1 MLNVVEEPF
10 LEDFGLMR
18 FENVDFSR
26 QFLLALRLYALLNL
40 LGLFPICSLGLG
52 AASLALGT
60 LAPTTRSIFLLIF
73 WRLALLNCVISGLSV
88 AFPELPALGSDVGRL
103 CVTAVDT
110 VSVFSVI
117 FYILF
122 SCI

>member
-26 QFLLALRLYALLNL
+26 QFLLALRLYVLLNL

-52 AASLALGT
+52 ATSLALGT
-60 LAPTTRSIFLLIF
+60 VTPTRSAFLLIF
-73 WRLALLNCVISGLSV
+73 W
-88 AFPELPALGSDVGRL
+88 
-103 CVTAVDT
+103 
-110 VSVFSVI
+110 
-117 FYILF
+117 
-122 SCI
+122 

>member
-1 MLNVVEEPF
+1 MC
-10 LEDFGLMR
+10 
-18 FENVDFSR
+18 FEYVDLPS
-26 QFLLALRLYALLNL
+26 QLLLALRLYAALLNL
-40 LGLFPICSLGLG
+40 LCLFPVCSLGLG
-52 AASLALGT
+52 SGGTASLAVGS

-73 WRLALLNCVISGLSV
+73 WRLALLNYVISVLSIT
-88 AFPELPALGSDVGRL
+88 FPELPAFGSGIGRP